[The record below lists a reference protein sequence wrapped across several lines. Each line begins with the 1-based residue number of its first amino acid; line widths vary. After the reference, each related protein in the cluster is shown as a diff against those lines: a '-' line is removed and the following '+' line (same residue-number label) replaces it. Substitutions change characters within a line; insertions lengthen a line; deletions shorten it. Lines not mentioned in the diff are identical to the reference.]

1 MVNNFKSIL
10 SSLLVYCTS
19 DSKVQRT
26 LTKSGWGDWDQIFEI
41 TLFSPTYQNSSS
53 GYLIKIQRY
62 QRVKTIKTPIF
73 LNIKGIFVCTW
84 SLHKKLNYP
93 CSFITFTKG
102 ADDIKKSAVGGHNL
116 SGGGNWRLQ
125 KANGR
130 SSPLGEPGQN
140 RARQGFVGLSWFIHS
155 LSPIVIISY

>member
-1 MVNNFKSIL
+1 MAAVAAGRRSTQCGIVNVAAGGVGCSQARLTAHGQWPLHWSFLLSALFLSLFVNVSIKIGLWKISSLCACYWMVNNFKSIL

-19 DSKVQRT
+19 DSEVQRA

-62 QRVKTIKTPIF
+62 QRVKAIKTIF

-84 SLHKKLNYP
+84 
-93 CSFITFTKG
+93 
-102 ADDIKKSAVGGHNL
+102 
-116 SGGGNWRLQ
+116 
-125 KANGR
+125 
-130 SSPLGEPGQN
+130 
-140 RARQGFVGLSWFIHS
+140 IHVH
-155 LSPIVIISY
+155 L